1 MANYR
6 IIIIRCNTLIFNETD
21 MRQNINREGW
31 IFMKKV
37 SSRII
42 SLVLCMLMILPSM
55 CGVSFAAVEYPTL
68 VVDKESEMERGLLNS
83 KHAQITLSK
92 DASRG
97 KAIQLLTNNTA
108 NPAIEE
114 HAIAFK
120 ILLEETAEY
129 FLELRGYVT
138 GSANDSV
145 LVSFTDNE
153 TPSYTALTMLSKNRG
168 IYGWTSLSLGV
179 LDGGKTYYLKL
190 IGNEAN
196 GIFDAVKISK
206 KSEALPEDISVY
218 APKYVPQTLTGEVKY
233 PKILADDAYDYVP
246 KFEDGDKVA
255 FIGDSITYASSG
267 GWYAK
272 FLFNY
277 YSTRYPNVDFSYVN
291 KGIGG
296 DRVSSLIDRIDH
308 DIFDADYEKPF
319 NKVVLMIGT
328 NDMNRAE
335 YYIGKDEEFGIHEKR
350 NALKTTYQ
358 NSYQN
363 FIDMLKER
371 GIEEII
377 ALSSPMFDEWLWYEK
392 TYTGLPEYT
401 TNQTSPGFNN
411 VIRTAGYLVY
421 NILNEKNDE
430 NFHSEFVDINTPMLI
445 VELYNRFEKDG
456 KENPYFKFSSDRIH
470 PVEHVHWILTY
481 SILKAQG
488 ESGEVATVSI
498 DIPKKEAQTSRATV
512 KDLVVA
518 KDSVKY
524 TYKADG
530 LPLAADEQYR
540 KAEELFPITDELN
553 REIIK
558 VTGLAKGN
566 YEIKMDGKSVMVA
579 TAQQLAEGV
588 NIADK
593 ENNPGQQQSLI
604 LAGLSN
610 ERYNKDISHRA
621 FIRDVETSAISSYK
635 LDATNNATLI
645 ASAEKWIVDNATR
658 KDGVKA
664 LKKYLPYKKYEKT
677 IVEAITTFEDEVYKH
692 NKPTEHVVLITRTGA
707 NPTPV
712 LEPVFFDYE
721 LPENLIPIKILEKD
735 KAPVVEING
744 VPLKSD
750 VAPVLVNGRTLV
762 PMRAIFEAL
771 GATISYDE
779 INVTATAEVRE
790 NGQKRTVTIKNNDNI
805 AIVNGKETKLDV
817 PAKIYDG
824 RFLVPIRFV
833 SENLGAS
840 VRWDSW
846 IKLVEIKK

>member
-1 MANYR
+1 MD
-6 IIIIRCNTLIFNETD
+6 IDIFNS
-21 MRQNINREGW
+21 N
-31 IFMKKV
+31 
-37 SSRII
+37 
-42 SLVLCMLMILPSM
+42 
-55 CGVSFAAVEYPTL
+55 
-68 VVDKESEMERGLLNS
+68 
-83 KHAQITLSK
+83 
-92 DASRG
+92 
-97 KAIQLLTNNTA
+97 
-108 NPAIEE
+108 
-114 HAIAFK
+114 
-120 ILLEETAEY
+120 
-129 FLELRGYVT
+129 
-138 GSANDSV
+138 
-145 LVSFTDNE
+145 
-153 TPSYTALTMLSKNRG
+153 
-168 IYGWTSLSLGV
+168 
-179 LDGGKTYYLKL
+179 
-190 IGNEAN
+190 
-196 GIFDAVKISK
+196 
-206 KSEALPEDISVY
+206 
-218 APKYVPQTLTGEVKY
+218 
-233 PKILADDAYDYVP
+233 
-246 KFEDGDKVA
+246 
-255 FIGDSITYASSG
+255 
-267 GWYAK
+267 
-272 FLFNY
+272 
-277 YSTRYPNVDFSYVN
+277 
-291 KGIGG
+291 
-296 DRVSSLIDRIDH
+296 
-308 DIFDADYEKPF
+308 
-319 NKVVLMIGT
+319 
-328 NDMNRAE
+328 
-335 YYIGKDEEFGIHEKR
+335 
-350 NALKTTYQ
+350 
-358 NSYQN
+358 
-363 FIDMLKER
+363 
-371 GIEEII
+371 
-377 ALSSPMFDEWLWYEK
+377 
-392 TYTGLPEYT
+392 
-401 TNQTSPGFNN
+401 
-411 VIRTAGYLVY
+411 
-421 NILNEKNDE
+421 
-430 NFHSEFVDINTPMLI
+430 
-445 VELYNRFEKDG
+445 
-456 KENPYFKFSSDRIH
+456 
-470 PVEHVHWILTY
+470 
-481 SILKAQG
+481 
-488 ESGEVATVSI
+488 
-498 DIPKKEAQTSRATV
+498 IPKKEAQTSRATV

-621 FIRDVETSAISSYK
+621 FVRDVETSAISSYK

-721 LPENLIPIKILEKD
+721 LPENLVPIKILEKD